1 MNALWSNAINR
12 RVSQG
17 NETQS
22 GEFQF
27 NVGVI
32 GATGYIGAPYRAE
45 IREAAGANI
54 VALCARRR
62 ELLDQAGEEDGA
74 ELLTDNWREVAQ
86 HPDVNFVIVA
96 TPDALHHEAVMACAD
111 AGKHLLCEKPV
122 GVNAAEAHEMWAA
135 YRDAG
140 LAHYVPFGRVTA
152 SRSCEPARCLS
163 PVSWA
168 TFAAWS
174 IAGTIRVRMTCHSH
188 GAMTPGCQRPAALQ
202 TSARTPTTPCAGCWP
217 VRQRGCRRMP
227 TRLRRTGPTWVR
239 STSQRRL
246 ASRATSRAR
255 PGARVT
261 TFDYAS
267 VAWEFDDGAVATLV
281 LSHTPFFRKGIAPE
295 LELHGTKASLGLD
308 RVSGNLTLAKPG
320 EPTEII
326 DTLPD
331 NGFGNRFAKYVFPSL
346 RQALAGGENRPS
358 RPEGRLARATF
369 YRRSRPLS
377 PLRPLGNGGMSIPLS
392 LLNGVGMIFCDAKP
406 DDQGKRYNS

>member
-17 NETQS
+17 NETHS

-45 IREAAGANI
+45 IRQAAGANI

-62 ELLDQAGEEDGA
+62 ELLERAGEEDGA
-74 ELLTDNWREVAQ
+74 ELLTGNWRKVVQ
-86 HPDVNFVIVA
+86 HPHVNFVIVA

-122 GVNAAEAHEMWAA
+122 GVNAAEAYEMWAA

-140 LAHYVPFGRVTA
+140 LVHYVPFWTRY
-152 SRSCEPARCLS
+152 CEPFVRTREVIESGVLGDIRGVVYRWHNPRPDDMPLTWRDDAGLS
-163 PVSWA
+163 
-168 TFAAWS
+168 AAGS
-174 IAGTIRVRMTCHSH
+174 IADVGSHAYDTLRWLLGCEATRVQAHADTITPARADL
-188 GAMTPGCQRPAALQ
+188 GAINLTEALGQAGGQAEAAK
-202 TSARTPTTPCAGCWP
+202 RKGE
-217 VRQRGCRRMP
+217 
-227 TRLRRTGPTWVR
+227 
-239 STSQRRL
+239 
-246 ASRATSRAR
+246 
-255 PGARVT
+255 

-267 VAWEFDDGAVATLV
+267 VAWEFDNGAVATLV

-320 EPTEII
+320 EPVEII
-326 DTLPD
+326 ANVPD
-331 NGFGNRFAKYVFPSL
+331 NGFGNRFEKYVFPSL
-346 RQALAGGENRPS
+346 RQALSGEETGHPDLQDGWRVQLFTDAAARS
-358 RPEGRLARATF
+358 ARSGRWET
-369 YRRSRPLS
+369 
-377 PLRPLGNGGMSIPLS
+377 
-392 LLNGVGMIFCDAKP
+392 VE
-406 DDQGKRYNS
+406 